1 MANKLRAALFFIL
14 LVAAFSA
21 QAEAVAPDARY
32 QLITR
37 AESVRSTPD
46 VVRPPHSGDWE
57 PLEMPDSWNKRYPG
71 YGGHAWYRMPLYD
84 VALGTGK
91 LGVLLPR
98 LDMNA
103 EVWVNDRLIG
113 DGGSMD
119 DPVARNWHRPL
130 YFVFTERALKPSDNW
145 LYIRV
150 YAYPN
155 DGGGIGSVYFG
166 RDEAVRPLYEQA
178 YFVDTT
184 LSVAALAMTLI
195 VTLVL
200 LTLWLLR
207 KGESLYGWMCASGV
221 FWSIVIANQL
231 LLYPPLW
238 MSRYVWEWLVQSS
251 ISFYTLAL
259 LMVVHRFVA
268 VPRPRIEAVA
278 AVYFIST
285 SIINLVFAGDM
296 IVTWFNI
303 THIGAIAAGFYLIA
317 FCARRF
323 WLERQGRALGMAI
336 AIACCLVIGIHDWL
350 AIVTGSQ
357 LGTLLVMQFG
367 PPLVLLLLGLWMT
380 LQFSKVLDSE
390 ERRRQLIEQQ
400 IGEVSLELSAEHA
413 KRMELERKNIIL
425 AERQNF
431 SRELHDGMG
440 GHLMALKSMLSN
452 DGRKDEGILKALDQ
466 AIVDMRLLVD
476 AIGEDNNDVGM
487 IIGMVRSRIEPQ
499 VAHTPLKIKWKL
511 GELPMECRLKTG
523 FGLHLARI
531 MQEAITNV
539 VRHAAANTLI
549 VSAFCRDEGKR
560 ACIEI
565 RDNGC
570 GMPEAP
576 RAGRGLS
583 NIRTRAA
590 ELGGNVEIE
599 SAPGKGTAILVCM
612 PVEYG
617 QFGVSV

>member
-1 MANKLRAALFFIL
+1 MSGNGWQSPSVLY
-14 LVAAFSA
+14 
-21 QAEAVAPDARY
+21 ARP
-32 QLITR
+32 
-37 AESVRSTPD
+37 V
-46 VVRPPHSGDWE
+46 
-57 PLEMPDSWNKRYPG
+57 
-71 YGGHAWYRMPLYD
+71 
-84 VALGTGK
+84 
-91 LGVLLPR
+91 
-98 LDMNA
+98 
-103 EVWVNDRLIG
+103 
-113 DGGSMD
+113 DGGA
-119 DPVARNWHRPL
+119 PFR
-130 YFVFTERALKPSDNW
+130 
-145 LYIRV
+145 
-150 YAYPN
+150 
-155 DGGGIGSVYFG
+155 GGS
-166 RDEAVRPLYEQA
+166 
-178 YFVDTT
+178 
-184 LSVAALAMTLI
+184 
-195 VTLVL
+195 
-200 LTLWLLR
+200 W
-207 KGESLYGWMCASGV
+207 
-221 FWSIVIANQL
+221 
-231 LLYPPLW
+231 
-238 MSRYVWEWLVQSS
+238 
-251 ISFYTLAL
+251 
-259 LMVVHRFVA
+259 
-268 VPRPRIEAVA
+268 PRIEAVA

-367 PPLVLLLLGLWMT
+367 PLLVLLLLGLWMT

-531 MQEAITNV
+531 MREAITNV

-590 ELGGNVEIE
+590 ELGGMSKSRVRQAKARRFLCVCRWNTVN
-599 SAPGKGTAILVCM
+599 SACLCEVICSGKRPDVCRSM
-612 PVEYG
+612 H
-617 QFGVSV
+617 FGLAYSCDALKSVLPIMSVVQIHT